1 MSSGGAAN
9 PSLRIEEEKKELQ
22 HPGQAVEPKF
32 GDLGLLESES

>member
-1 MSSGGAAN
+1 MKSGADQ
-9 PSLRIEEEKKELQ
+9 LVEEEKKELQ